1 MTDVRESGAAAPF
14 SLDRQVLVDCLLANC
29 SDVIA
34 LVDPDTTI
42 RYVNPVVEPMLGF
55 TVAELLGSR
64 AIDLVHPDDR
74 PQVVQR
80 LLLPPEAFDAGEPI
94 FLRLRQADGDWRP
107 VEVLGNNRTENPL
120 VQGIIVTV
128 RDLSEPFSRT
138 EALRQQRDLFDA
150 VIDHA
155 GALVIVV
162 DRAGVVVRY
171 NRACEDLTGIPAER
185 ILGHGWEILVAPD
198 EAERLR
204 LGLSS
209 LGTTRRSIESTVR
222 FLTSSGDELIIEWL
236 SSAILDEHG
245 RISFVVSTGRDATL
259 ERREVE
265 RLRRRALH
273 DPLTGLPNRTL
284 FIDRLTTAARRCSR
298 TSQTVS
304 VLFCDIDHFKSI
316 NDTFGHAVGDAVLK
330 EVATRLEQVCRAED
344 TVARIGGDEFVV
356 LVEGVDA
363 VTGRPGLMERIR
375 AAFREPVV
383 VGTVTVRLSVSV
395 GVANSSAGDH
405 DADALLHRADRAMY
419 AEKRSHKAAVP
430 APPGPP
436 EPAAN

>member
-1 MTDVRESGAAAPF
+1 MTDVRDPSAATPF

-34 LVDPDTTI
+34 LVDPDTTV
-42 RYVNPVVEPMLGF
+42 RYVNPVAERMLGHS
-55 TVAELLGSR
+55 VAELLGSR

-80 LLLPPEAFDAGEPI
+80 LLLPPEAFDAAEPVL
-94 FLRLRQADGDWRP
+94 LRLRQADGAWRP
-107 VEVLGNNRTENPL
+107 VEVHANNRTENPV

-128 RDLSEPFSRT
+128 RDLSEPLSRT
-138 EALRQQRDLFDA
+138 EALRQQCDLFDA
-150 VIDHA
+150 VIDQA

-162 DRAGVVVRY
+162 DRAGVIVRY

-185 ILGHGWEILVAPD
+185 VLGHGWDVLVAPD
-198 EAERLR
+198 EAERVR
-204 LGLSS
+204 LGFRS
-209 LGTTRRSIESTVR
+209 LGRTRRSIESTVR
-222 FLTSSGDELIIEWL
+222 WLTSSRDELIIEWL
-236 SSAILDEHG
+236 SRAIVDEHG
-245 RISFVVSTGRDATL
+245 EISFVVSTGRDATL
-259 ERREVE
+259 ERQEVE

-284 FIDRLTTAARRCSR
+284 FVDRLTTAARRCSR
-298 TSQTVS
+298 TSHTVS

-330 EVATRLEQVCRAED
+330 AVATRLEQVCRSED

-363 VTGRPGLMERIR
+363 VTGRPGMMDRIR

-395 GVANSSAGDH
+395 GVASTSAGDH

-419 AEKRSHKAAVP
+419 ADKRSRKGAVP
-430 APPGPP
+430 AAPGPPGP
-436 EPAAN
+436 AAN